1 MQNKNAL
8 FLYYNKIKRKEDVY
22 MENKNVELLG
32 GIFTA
37 SGHDCILNREKWTEE
52 AAICLKT
59 AGADNI
65 QADKRRGQVIFRI
78 GNRRET
84 DISYC
89 LHIKMSSKIFLL
101 EHKTD
106 SVSPNGAVH
115 LMKWYA
121 AKRNESLS
129 RNIQYNLNPVYLIG
143 RIFIK
148 NGDWKKELIKRT
160 HEMNRIIEGDQKILE
175 KMRQGKVPEEI
186 QWQIVKEYREY
197 EGEIRNGIDI

>member
-1 MQNKNAL
+1 
-8 FLYYNKIKRKEDVY
+8 

-37 SGHDCILNREKWTEE
+37 AGHDCILNREKWTEE

-89 LHIKMSSKIFLL
+89 LHIKMSSRLFLL

-115 LMKWYA
+115 LMRWYA

-129 RNIQYNLNPVYLIG
+129 RNI
-143 RIFIK
+143 
-148 NGDWKKELIKRT
+148 
-160 HEMNRIIEGDQKILE
+160 
-175 KMRQGKVPEEI
+175 
-186 QWQIVKEYREY
+186 
-197 EGEIRNGIDI
+197 

>member
-1 MQNKNAL
+1 
-8 FLYYNKIKRKEDVY
+8 

-32 GIFTA
+32 DIFA
-37 SGHDCILNREKWTEE
+37 AAGHDCILNREKWTEE
-52 AAICLKT
+52 AAICLKI

-65 QADKRRGQVIFRI
+65 QADKRRGQVTFWI

-89 LHIKMSSKIFLL
+89 LHVKMSSKILLL

-106 SVSPNGAVH
+106 SVSPKGAIH

-129 RNIQYNLNPVYLIG
+129 RNIQYNLDPVYLTG
-143 RIFIK
+143 RIFIR

-175 KMRQGKVPEEI
+175 KMQQGIVPEEI
-186 QWQIVKEYREY
+186 QWKIMKEYREY